1 MLLFVKT
8 CRMYNIN
15 SNVNYGLEGVDD
27 MQCKFIN
34 CNKYITVGGYI
45 GDPVCDTNCLAV
57 HTACTVC

>member
-8 CRMYNIN
+8 YRMYSIN

-34 CNKYITVGGYI
+34 HNKCITVGVYR
-45 GDPVCDTNCLAV
+45 
-57 HTACTVC
+57 